1 ILLLVLIGSVFGLL
15 LAVAFGQ
22 GMLALMAR
30 LWPDASAGSFLHFHA
45 AGVSLAIGF
54 FATLLIGS
62 LTIVWGLFFLFRVSP
77 SALLAGLT
85 TPTRDFIASQN
96 PLPLPPLRGERA
108 GVRGVSN
115 SQLSGSTPS
124 PPSPLP
130 RSGGEG
136 STRRAIESS
145 ERRWHLKPILIAF
158 GLIFG
163 LASLAAGVFLR
174 NPMFQALTFFTGGA
188 LLLTSFLL
196 LLHTWL
202 KRDRTS
208 HPFGHGLSALFQL
221 GTRNAQRHPTRSLLT
236 AGLLA
241 SAAFLLVAVESFRRE
256 PARDFLKKSG
266 GSGGMPVFIQTDLP
280 VYKDLNTD
288 GREDVLDAVR
298 IHYQRQK
305 DSESV
310 EQRAEEAR
318 KTLEQVTIY
327 SCRVKP
333 GDDVSCLNLYQA
345 TRPQMLGVP
354 ESLIHRGGF
363 KFLSSEAE
371 NSKEKNN
378 PWLLLDHTQEDRAIP
393 VIGEENTIT
402 WMLKK
407 DLGEEI
413 EITDDSGNPVRLRIV
428 AILKD
433 SVFQSGLLLSS
444 RNFQRLFPRQ
454 EGFTLHLIEGSP
466 EQANAAAELLRVGLA
481 KQGPEVVQSRERV
494 ATFMAVENT
503 YLTTFQLLGGLG
515 LLLGSLGLAVVLLRN
530 VWERRGELA
539 LLRALGYRHSDL
551 GELIL
556 AENSLLLL
564 AGLAIG
570 TTAAILSVLPH
581 LIQEG
586 ALPSPRPLLMLAAV
600 LVAGLLAGSFA
611 MISAL
616 RAPLIPALRKE

>member
-1 ILLLVLIGSVFGLL
+1 
-15 LAVAFGQ
+15 
-22 GMLALMAR
+22 
-30 LWPDASAGSFLHFHA
+30 
-45 AGVSLAIGF
+45 
-54 FATLLIGS
+54 
-62 LTIVWGLFFLFRVSP
+62 
-77 SALLAGLT
+77 
-85 TPTRDFIASQN
+85 
-96 PLPLPPLRGERA
+96 
-108 GVRGVSN
+108 
-115 SQLSGSTPS
+115 
-124 PPSPLP
+124 
-130 RSGGEG
+130 
-136 STRRAIESS
+136 
-145 ERRWHLKPILIAF
+145 LKPIVIAF

-163 LASLAAGVFLR
+163 LASLAAGIFVR

-188 LLLTSFLL
+188 LLLTTFLL
-196 LLHTWL
+196 LMHTWL
-202 KRDRTS
+202 KRERGS
-208 HPFGHGLSALFQL
+208 HSFGHGLAALVRL
-221 GTRNAQRHPTRSLLT
+221 GIRNAQRNPTRSLLT
-236 AGLLA
+236 VGLLA

-256 PARDFLKKSG
+256 PARDFVKKDG

-280 VYKDLNTD
+280 VYKDLNKD
-288 GREDVLDAVR
+288 GREDVLDALR
-298 IHYQRQK
+298 THYQRQK
-305 DSESV
+305 DGEGV

-363 KFLSSEAE
+363 KFLSAE
-371 NSKEKNN
+371 TDNSKEKNN
-378 PWLLLDHTQEDRAIP
+378 PWLLLDSTRFGGAIP

-407 DLGEEI
+407 DLGDEI

-444 RNFQRLFPRQ
+444 QNFRRLFPRQ
-454 EGFTLHLIEGSP
+454 EGFTLHLIEGAP

-481 KQGPEVVQSRERV
+481 KQGPEVIQSRDRV

-539 LLRALGYRHSDL
+539 LLRALGYRHSAL

-570 TTAAILSVLPH
+570 TGAAVLSVLPH

-586 ALPSPRPLLMLAAV
+586 ALPSPRPLLMLAVV

-616 RAPLIPALRKE
+616 RAPLIPALRKD

>member
-1 ILLLVLIGSVFGLL
+1 
-15 LAVAFGQ
+15 
-22 GMLALMAR
+22 
-30 LWPDASAGSFLHFHA
+30 
-45 AGVSLAIGF
+45 
-54 FATLLIGS
+54 
-62 LTIVWGLFFLFRVSP
+62 
-77 SALLAGLT
+77 
-85 TPTRDFIASQN
+85 
-96 PLPLPPLRGERA
+96 
-108 GVRGVSN
+108 
-115 SQLSGSTPS
+115 
-124 PPSPLP
+124 
-130 RSGGEG
+130 
-136 STRRAIESS
+136 
-145 ERRWHLKPILIAF
+145 LKSIIIAF

-163 LASLAAGVFLR
+163 VAALAAGIFVR
-174 NPMFQALTFFTGGA
+174 NPMFQALTFFAGGG

-202 KRDRTS
+202 KRERGS
-208 HPFGHGLSALFQL
+208 HDFGHGLSALVSL
-221 GTRNAQRHPTRSLLT
+221 GIRNAQRNPTRSLLT

-256 PARDFLKKSG
+256 PARDFLKKTG
-266 GSGGMPVFIQTDLP
+266 GSGGMPVLIQTDLP
-280 VYKDLNTD
+280 VYKDLNKD
-288 GREDVLDAVR
+288 GREDVLDALR

-305 DSESV
+305 DGEGV

-318 KTLEQVTIY
+318 KTLEQVTVY

-345 TRPQMLGVP
+345 TRPQMLGMP

-363 KFLSSEAE
+363 KFLSSETE
-371 NSKEKNN
+371 NSKEKHN
-378 PWLLLDHTQEDRAIP
+378 PWLLLDRTLPDGVIP

-407 DLGEEI
+407 DLGDEI
-413 EITDDSGNPVRLRIV
+413 EITDDSGNTVRLRIV
-428 AILKD
+428 GILKD

-466 EQANAAAELLRVGLA
+466 EQAITAAELLRMGLA
-481 KQGPEVVQSRERV
+481 KQGPEVIQSRDRV

-551 GELIL
+551 GKLIL
-556 AENSLLLL
+556 AENTLLLL

-570 TTAAILSVLPH
+570 AGAAILSVLPH

-600 LVAGLLAGSFA
+600 LIAGLLAGLAA